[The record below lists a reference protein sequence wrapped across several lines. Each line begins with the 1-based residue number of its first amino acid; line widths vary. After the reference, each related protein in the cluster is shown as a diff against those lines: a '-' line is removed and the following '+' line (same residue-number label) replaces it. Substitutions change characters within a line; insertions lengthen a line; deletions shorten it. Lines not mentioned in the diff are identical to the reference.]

1 MEQLIKPINEKT
13 GEIMEETDF
22 LKHFPI
28 TLIDIFRQTVEGV
41 KVLHSKNIGT
51 FEQWFLIQWFIQGFY
66 KHFLIYHCKT

>member
-1 MEQLIKPINEKT
+1 MQLVQCLKSPCQNQMEQLIKPINEKT

-51 FEQWFLIQWFIQGFY
+51 FEQ
-66 KHFLIYHCKT
+66 

>member
-51 FEQWFLIQWFIQGFY
+51 FEQ
-66 KHFLIYHCKT
+66 